1 MGQRPAGCECCSK
14 HEASAGCRNP
24 YSCPKRK
31 LPSHPLASRTSTAV
45 SSIQALEQRR
55 RLRVRRMPSS
65 PRLYS
70 SAASRMGR
78 FSAPAGQASTTGFAA
93 ASASGE
99 SSGRI
104 TSSIF
109 LSRYAAGA
117 GALSSF
123 ASSSSMRSTDT
134 QSRWAHSSCAACA
147 VGGSMAKPNR
157 AAKRYSRRMRSASS
171 VNRWRGTPTART
183 MPLCRSACPP
193 KGSTKPSF
201 SL

>member
-1 MGQRPAGCECCSK
+1 MGQRPAGCECCSRHK
-14 HEASAGCRNP
+14 ASAGCRNSN
-24 YSCPKRK
+24 SCPKRK

-55 RLRVRRMPSS
+55 RLRVRRVPSS
-65 PRLYS
+65 PRLSS
-70 SAASRMGR
+70 SAARRTGR
-78 FSAPAGQASTTGFAA
+78 ACSPAGQASTTGFAA

-99 SSGRI
+99 SSGK
-104 TSSIF
+104 TTPSIF

-117 GALSSF
+117 GAVSSF

-157 AAKRYSRRMRSASS
+157 AANRYSLRMRSASS
-171 VNRWRGTPTART
+171 VNRWRGTPTARR
-183 MPLCRSACPP
+183 MPLCRSA
-193 KGSTKPSF
+193 
-201 SL
+201 